1 MRAVSASILEVKQLT
16 INFGGLIAVNNLDM
30 QVGYGEAVGLIGPNG
45 AGKTSAFNLISG
57 VYKPTHGQVIFNGED
72 ITGLP
77 PHVINRKGIGRT
89 FQIVKP
95 FGSMT
100 VLENVMVGGFA
111 HTSNRNK
118 SKAIA
123 MEVIERVGLQRK
135 VNALAKSLTLADRK
149 RLEVAK
155 ALATDPKLL
164 LLDEVLAGLNP
175 TEVEEAV
182 DMIKDINKSGISI
195 LMIEHVLQA
204 TMAICNHIVVLDY
217 GKKIAEGTPQEVTNN
232 PEVIKAYLGD
242 EYEAVIN

>member
-1 MRAVSASILEVKQLT
+1 MSSPLLEVKELT

-30 QVGYGEAVGLIGPNG
+30 KVNTGEAIGLIGPNG

-57 VYKPTHGQVIFNGED
+57 VYKPTHGQVTFDGEN

-77 PHVINRKGIGRT
+77 PYIINRKGIGRT
-89 FQIVKP
+89 FQVVKP

-100 VLENVMVGGFA
+100 VLENVMVGGFV
-111 HTSNRNK
+111 HTSKR
-118 SKAIA
+118 SQAREIA
-123 MEVIERVGLQRK
+123 MQVIEQVDLKRK
-135 VNALAKSLTLADRK
+135 INSLAKSLTLADRK

-155 ALATDPKLL
+155 ALATQPKIL

-175 TEVEEAV
+175 TEIEESV
-182 DMIKDINKSGISI
+182 KMIKNINSSGISI

-217 GKKIAEGTPQEVTNN
+217 GKKIAEGTPQEVTSN

-242 EYEAVIN
+242 DYEAVNN

>member
-1 MRAVSASILEVKQLT
+1 MSKTLLEVKGLT
-16 INFGGLIAVNNLDM
+16 INFGGLIAVNNLDIEVN
-30 QVGYGEAVGLIGPNG
+30 QGEAIGLIGPNG

-57 VYKPTHGQVIFNGED
+57 VYKPTQGQVTFNGEN

-77 PHVINRKGIGRT
+77 PYEVNRKGIGRT

-100 VLENVMVGGFA
+100 VLENVMVGGFIR
-111 HTSNRNK
+111 TSNRNK
-118 SKAIA
+118 ARDIA
-123 MEVIERVGLQRK
+123 MNVLENVNLKRK
-135 VNALAKSLTLADRK
+135 ANAFAKNLTLADRK

-155 ALATDPKLL
+155 ALATEPQLL

-175 TEVEEAV
+175 TEIEEAV
-182 DMIKDINKSGISI
+182 KMIKDINKSGISI

-204 TMAICNHIVVLDY
+204 TMAICSRIVVLDY
-217 GKKIAEGTPQEVTNN
+217 GKKIADGTPQEVTSN

-242 EYEAVIN
+242 DYEATFN